1 MSSWDREN
9 ERLFRKNWR
18 EYRFWY
24 LTPRK
29 DGYVWIN
36 LRDRRSGR
44 WYRTG
49 RARWTAM
56 RRLAKVSPVE
66 IASYN
71 LEFGSTVDPY
81 RLREF
86 LDYNWQ
92 PHHIDFNRENNS
104 YNNIMLIWGKNIHR
118 IFHNILAEFE
128 ENTGSFDKTDLTNQ
142 IGVLNYMKNTLKI
155 NVVWMLLPPSPKKVK
170 HRMIKSLGRVL
181 RSFIRFESTVYGR
194 DSPLKRSSLAN
205 RAPPL
210 GASET

>member
-24 LTPRK
+24 LTHRA
-29 DGYVWIN
+29 DGYIWIN
-36 LRDRRSGR
+36 LRDRRTGR

-56 RRLAKVSPVE
+56 RRLAKASHGE

-71 LEFGSTVDPY
+71 LEFGSSVNPH
-81 RLREF
+81 RLRGF

-92 PHHIDFNRENNS
+92 PHHIDFDRQNNS
-104 YNNIMLIWGKNIHR
+104 YTNIMLIWGRNIHR

-128 ENTGSFDKTDLTNQ
+128 ENMPGFDKTDLQAQ
-142 IGVLNYMKNTLKI
+142 IDILNYMKKTLKM
-155 NVVWMLLPPSPKKVK
+155 NVIWMLLPPKLKKVK
-170 HRMIKSLGRVL
+170 HTLVKILGRVL